1 MLRSFPD
8 EKSTTWGIYRDCFGA
23 GASLSNSNLYLWPYT
38 DAHPDEVELQP
49 KSMRK
54 SAKEPK
60 IRDCVGYLRLAM
72 VKNSRTTSL
81 EQTVIEEPAK
91 IIDWLVVWIFFI
103 FHILGIMIPIDFHIF
118 QGGRSTTNQEYLSLW
133 SSHANKHIPMVC
145 LKMWSSRYPEY
156 KYFFVGD
163 EPLIFDPVIPVQ
175 FLLYFG
181 GSSRHLCCLL
191 PRWSY
196 PKC

>member
-54 SAKEPK
+54 SAKQPK

-91 IIDWLVVWIFFI
+91 IIDWLMVVWFF

-118 QGGRSTTNQEYLSLW
+118 QRGRSTTNQEYLSL
-133 SSHANKHIPMVC
+133 
-145 LKMWSSRYPEY
+145 
-156 KYFFVGD
+156 
-163 EPLIFDPVIPVQ
+163 
-175 FLLYFG
+175 
-181 GSSRHLCCLL
+181 
-191 PRWSY
+191 
-196 PKC
+196 

>member
-54 SAKEPK
+54 SAKQPK

-91 IIDWLVVWIFFI
+91 IIDWLMVVWFFSIFW
-103 FHILGIMIPIDFHIF
+103 
-118 QGGRSTTNQEYLSLW
+118 E
-133 SSHANKHIPMVC
+133 
-145 LKMWSSRYPEY
+145 
-156 KYFFVGD
+156 
-163 EPLIFDPVIPVQ
+163 
-175 FLLYFG
+175 
-181 GSSRHLCCLL
+181 
-191 PRWSY
+191 
-196 PKC
+196 